1 MKYKG
6 IIYIIIFA
14 LLFSCKPDI
23 TDEFKASKGTADF
36 SRYLSFGNSLTAGFA
51 DGALS
56 RIGQQ
61 NSYPGII
68 AKQLKHVGFEGEFKQ
83 PLMPTDNGV
92 GVSVQGLDLI
102 FSTKMI
108 LGYATDCLGVTSLAP
123 VLANPDATQQE
134 LMNRLMTS
142 VSNQGPFNNIAVPGM
157 KSWEA
162 FNQFLNLNPYFTRF
176 KSEGSAI
183 LLDEIPKINPTFF
196 TLWLG
201 ANDVLMYATSGGTSQ
216 MDQITNY
223 QVFAAAM
230 DTVVNA
236 LTENG
241 ARGAIA
247 NIPHITSIPFFTTV
261 PYNAIVLNQEQADQ
275 LNQGY
280 LQYNGLMEQLGL
292 EYRINFQA
300 GANALVVMD
309 TSMHLPEQYKDYQ
322 FRQIKPTEL
331 VLLSIPQDSLK
342 CAGWG
347 TQKPVPEHYTLFDYQ
362 ITPITEAINQYNTKI
377 AGFTTTHDVALVD
390 MNSHLNNLQSGLV
403 FDGETFTT
411 KFILGGAFSTDGI
424 HLNPRGYAIVANYF
438 IDAINDTFNA
448 NIPKAII
455 NEYDGLI
462 FPN

>member
-6 IIYIIIFA
+6 IIYISIFA
-14 LLFSCKPDI
+14 LLISCKPNL
-23 TDEFKASKGTADF
+23 TDDFNPSKGTADF
-36 SRYLSFGNSLTAGFA
+36 TRYLAFGNSLTAGFA

-61 NSYPGII
+61 NSYPSII
-68 AKQLKHVGFEGEFKQ
+68 ANQLKYVGFEGEFKQ

-92 GVSVQGLDLI
+92 GISVHGLQLI
-102 FSTKMI
+102 LSTKLV
-108 LGYATDCLGVTSLAP
+108 LGYKTDCNGETSLAP
-123 VLANPDATQQE
+123 VLANPNATQEE
-134 LMNRLMTS
+134 LGAQLTAS
-142 VSNQGPFNNIAVPGM
+142 VSNQGPFNNIGVPGM

-162 FNQFLNLNPYFTRF
+162 FNEFLNLNPYYGRF
-176 KSEGSAI
+176 KSEGTTV
-183 LLDEIPKINPTFF
+183 LLEEIPKINPTFF

-201 ANDVLMYATSGGTSQ
+201 ANDVLMYATSGGTST
-216 MDQITNY
+216 MDPITDY
-223 QVFAAAM
+223 TVFAASM
-230 DTVVNA
+230 DTVVDA
-236 LTENG
+236 LTANG
-241 ARGAIA
+241 AKGAIA

-261 PYNAIVLNQEQADQ
+261 PYNAITLTQDLADQ

-280 LQYNGLMEQLGL
+280 AQYNGLMEQLGL
-292 EYRINFQA
+292 EYRISFQA
-300 GANALVVMD
+300 GANAMVVMD
-309 TSMHLPEQYKDYQ
+309 TSMHLPDPYQAYQY
-322 FRQIKPTEL
+322 RQIKPTEL

-347 TQKPVPEHYTLFDYQ
+347 TQKPVPEHYTLYEYQ
-362 ITPITEAINQYNTKI
+362 ITAIDQAVDQFNTKL
-377 AGFTTTHDVALVD
+377 AGYATTHKVAFVD
-390 MNSHLNNLQSGLV
+390 MNTHLKSLKSGLV

-411 KFILGGAFSTDGI
+411 TFILGGAFSTDGI

-438 IDAINDTFNA
+438 IEAINDTFNA